1 MDSENKPF
9 LNNIDS
15 DIELNDLNESKIS
28 LLGNTKETLKYLSK
42 LDLFYLTLAFAGV
55 QFTWSVELAYGTPY
69 LLSLGLPKSLTALVW
84 LAGPLSGLIIQPLI
98 GFYSD
103 RCTSKYGRRRPYIIV
118 GALLVVLS
126 ILFIS
131 YSKEIGSFLA
141 FGGDSNIITIWIAV
155 VSFYGLDFAINVVQA
170 CCRALSIDVAPGD
183 QQNDASIW
191 ASRMIGIG
199 NIMGY
204 FMGFI
209 DLKSYLPF
217 LGSTQLKCLC
227 IIANTVLIIS
237 VVTTCIKTHEI
248 VLTQSNNDN
257 DIKWYTPL
265 INIIQSMSH
274 LPEPIQ
280 KICNVQF
287 WSWIGWFPFLF
298 YTTAW
303 INYIFFKINSSTI
316 NNDDN
321 NNNEDDA
328 TRTGSFALLIYA
340 IISLVASFILPT
352 SKSIY
357 DKLNSSESN
366 ADPQIFYR
374 KVWIFSEIFLALVF
388 FSTIIVSKV
397 WQAIIIISLC
407 GISWAVSMWVP
418 FALIGEY
425 LEIYNNNQDSKN
437 DDEEEN
443 NERKLSSG
451 IILGIHNMYV
461 VLPQFVVTFL
471 SSIFFALI
479 KFMEIQEDS
488 FDSFGWVLRFG
499 GVGAIISTF
508 LVPKIDFKAKRILP

>member
-1 MDSENKPF
+1 MDNEIKPF
-9 LNNIDS
+9 LERTDS
-15 DIELNDLNESKIS
+15 DVELNDLNESKVS
-28 LLGNTKETLKYLSK
+28 LLNNHRESFLKHLSK
-42 LDLFYLTLAFAGV
+42 LDLFYLTIALAGV

-103 RCTSKYGRRRPYIIV
+103 KCSSKYGRRRPYIV
-118 GALLVVLS
+118 AGTVLVVFS
-126 ILFIS
+126 ILMIS
-131 YSKEIGSFLA
+131 YSKEIGSLLA
-141 FGGDSNIITIWIAV
+141 FGGDSNNITIWIAV
-155 VSFYGLDFAINVVQA
+155 AAFYGLDFAINIVQA
-170 CCRALSIDVAPGD
+170 CCRALSIDVSPGD

-199 NIMGY
+199 NIFGY
-204 FMGFI
+204 FMGFV

-227 IIANTVLIIS
+227 VIANTVLIIT
-237 VVTTCIKTHEI
+237 VILTCIKTSENI
-248 VLTQSNNDN
+248 LLPNQEND

-303 INYIFFKINSSTI
+303 INYIFFK
-316 NNDDN
+316 NNTS
-321 NNNEDDA
+321 NNESQNEEEA
-328 TRTGSFALLIYA
+328 TRTGSFALLIYS
-340 IISLVASFILPT
+340 IISLIASFILPT
-352 SKSIY
+352 AKSTY
-357 DKLNSSESN
+357 DKLSNNSHV
-366 ADPQIFYR
+366 DPQAFYR
-374 KVWIFSEIFLALVF
+374 KVWVFSEIFLALVF
-388 FSTIIVSKV
+388 FSTIAVSKV
-397 WQAIIIISLC
+397 WQAIVIISLC

-425 LEIYNNNQDSKN
+425 LEIYNSNQEFKN

-443 NERKLSSG
+443 NNNKLSSG

-479 KFMEIQEDS
+479 KVVEIQEDN

-499 GVGAIISTF
+499 GIGAIISTF
-508 LVPKIDFKAKRILP
+508 LVPKINFKLKTM

>member
-42 LDLFYLTLAFAGV
+42 LDLFYLTLALAGV

-287 WSWIGWFPFLF
+287 WSWIGWFPF
-298 YTTAW
+298 
-303 INYIFFKINSSTI
+303 
-316 NNDDN
+316 
-321 NNNEDDA
+321 
-328 TRTGSFALLIYA
+328 
-340 IISLVASFILPT
+340 FILHNCL
-352 SKSIY
+352 
-357 DKLNSSESN
+357 DKL
-366 ADPQIFYR
+366 Y
-374 KVWIFSEIFLALVF
+374 FL
-388 FSTIIVSKV
+388 
-397 WQAIIIISLC
+397 
-407 GISWAVSMWVP
+407 
-418 FALIGEY
+418 
-425 LEIYNNNQDSKN
+425 
-437 DDEEEN
+437 
-443 NERKLSSG
+443 
-451 IILGIHNMYV
+451 
-461 VLPQFVVTFL
+461 
-471 SSIFFALI
+471 
-479 KFMEIQEDS
+479 
-488 FDSFGWVLRFG
+488 
-499 GVGAIISTF
+499 
-508 LVPKIDFKAKRILP
+508 

>member
-1 MDSENKPF
+1 MDSEIKPLF
-9 LNNIDS
+9 ERIDS
-15 DIELNDLNESKIS
+15 DIELNELNESKES
-28 LLGNTKETLKYLSK
+28 LLNNGKETPLKHLSK
-42 LDLFYLTLAFAGV
+42 LDLFYLTIALAGV

-103 RCTSKYGRRRPYIIV
+103 RCTSKYGRRRPYIIA
-118 GALLVVLS
+118 GTLLVVCS

-131 YSKEIGSFLA
+131 YSKEIGSFLS
-141 FGGDSNIITIWIAV
+141 FGSDSQTITIWIAV
-155 VSFYGLDFAINVVQA
+155 VAFYGLDFAINVVQA
-170 CCRALSIDVAPGD
+170 CCRALSIDVSPGD

-199 NIMGY
+199 NIFGY

-227 IIANTVLIIS
+227 IIANAILMVTVVL
-237 VVTTCIKTHEI
+237 TCIKTEERI
-248 VLTQSNNDN
+248 LLSNTESD
-257 DIKWYTPL
+257 DITWYTPL
-265 INIIQSMSH
+265 VNIIQSMSH

-303 INYIFFKINSSTI
+303 INYIYFKNNSS
-316 NNDDN
+316 DG
-321 NNNEDDA
+321 NEENA
-328 TRTGSFALLIYA
+328 TRTGSFALLIYS
-340 IISLVASFILPT
+340 IISLIASFILPT
-352 SKSIY
+352 IKSFY
-357 DKLNSSESN
+357 DNNISN
-366 ADPQIFYR
+366 DTHDPQTFYR
-374 KVWIFSEIFLALVF
+374 KVWIFSEIFLAFVF
-388 FSTIIVSKV
+388 FSTIGVSKV
-397 WQAIIIISLC
+397 WHAVTIISLC

-425 LEIYNNNQDSKN
+425 LENYNAHQESKN
-437 DDEEEN
+437 DDEEESD
-443 NERKLSSG
+443 KLSSG

-479 KFMEIQEDS
+479 KALEVQEDN

-499 GVGAIISTF
+499 GIGAIISIF
-508 LVPKIDFKAKRILP
+508 LVPKINFKVKKM

>member
-1 MDSENKPF
+1 MDIESKPF

-15 DIELNDLNESKIS
+15 DIELNDLNESNKS
-28 LLGNTKETLKYLSK
+28 LLGNTKETLKHLSK
-42 LDLFYLTLAFAGV
+42 IDLFYLTIALAGV

-103 RCTSKYGRRRPYIIV
+103 RCTSRFGRRRPYIII
-118 GALLVVLS
+118 GTLLVVLS
-126 ILFIS
+126 ILLIS
-131 YSKEIGSFLA
+131 YSKEIGSFLS
-141 FGGDSNIITIWIAV
+141 FGDDSNTITIWIAV
-155 VSFYGLDFAINVVQA
+155 AAFYGLDFAINVVQA

-199 NIMGY
+199 NIFGY

-209 DLKSYLPF
+209 DLKNYLPF

-227 IIANTVLIIS
+227 IIANTVLSIS
-237 VVTTCIKTHEI
+237 VILTCIKTDEI
-248 VLTQSNNDN
+248 VILQNYNDN
-257 DIKWYTPL
+257 IRWYTPL
-265 INIIQSMSH
+265 INIFQSMNH
-274 LPEPIQ
+274 LPEPVQ

-298 YTTAW
+298 YTTSW
-303 INYIFFKINSSTI
+303 INYIFFKNNSSSSIDNI
-316 NNDDN
+316 NNDD
-321 NNNEDDA
+321 EA
-328 TRTGSFALLIYA
+328 TRTGSFALLIYS
-340 IISLVASFILPT
+340 IISLLASFVLP
-352 SKSIY
+352 SIKSIY
-357 DKLNSSESN
+357 DNLKSSN
-366 ADPQIFYR
+366 TDPQAFYR
-374 KVWIFSEIFLALVF
+374 KVWIFSEIFLAIVF
-388 FSTIIVSKV
+388 FSTIIVCKV
-397 WQAIIIISLC
+397 WQAIVIISLC
-407 GISWAVSMWVP
+407 GVSWAVSMWVP

-425 LEIYNNNQDSKN
+425 LEIFNNNQDSKN

-443 NERKLSSG
+443 TENKLSSG

-471 SSIFFALI
+471 SSIFFALV
-479 KFMEIQEDS
+479 KLMEIQEDN

-499 GVGAIISTF
+499 GIGAIISTF
-508 LVPKIDFKAKRILP
+508 LIPKIDFKIKRM

>member
-1 MDSENKPF
+1 MDNEIKPLF
-9 LNNIDS
+9 DKTDS
-15 DIELNDLNESKIS
+15 DVELNELNESKIF
-28 LLGNTKETLKYLSK
+28 LLNNNKESFIKHLSN
-42 LDLFYLTLAFAGV
+42 LEFFYLTISLAGV

-103 RCTSKYGRRRPYIIV
+103 RCTSKYGRRRPYILA
-118 GALLVVLS
+118 GTLLVIFS
-126 ILFIS
+126 ILMIS

-141 FGGDSNIITIWIAV
+141 FCGNSNNITIWVAV
-155 VSFYGLDFAINVVQA
+155 LAFYGLDFAINIVQA
-170 CCRALSIDVAPGD
+170 CCRALSIDVSPGD

-199 NIMGY
+199 NIFGY

-209 DLKSYLPF
+209 DLRSYLPF

-227 IIANTVLIIS
+227 IIANAVLIIS
-237 VVTTCIKTHEI
+237 VLLTCIKTPEKSLI
-248 VLTQSNNDN
+248 QSHDNN

-303 INYIFFKINSSTI
+303 INFIYYKNKSS
-316 NNDDN
+316 
-321 NNNEDDA
+321 NNESMSEDEA
-328 TRTGSFALLIYA
+328 TRTGSFALLIYS

-352 SKSIY
+352 VKAFY
-357 DKLNSSESN
+357 DKMAANKN
-366 ADPQIFYR
+366 IDPQSFYR
-374 KVWIFSEIFLALVF
+374 KVWIFSEIFLAFVF
-388 FSTIIVSKV
+388 FSTITVSKI
-397 WQAIIIISLC
+397 WQAIFIISLC

-437 DDEEEN
+437 DDEEES
-443 NERKLSSG
+443 NENKLSSG

-471 SSIFFALI
+471 SSIFFSLI
-479 KFMEIQEDS
+479 KFMEIQEDN

-499 GVGAIISTF
+499 GIGAIISTF
-508 LVPKIDFKAKRILP
+508 LVPKINFKLKKM

>member
-1 MDSENKPF
+1 MDSEIKPF
-9 LNNIDS
+9 LDRTDS
-15 DIELNDLNESKIS
+15 DIELNELNESKES
-28 LLGNTKETLKYLSK
+28 LLSNGKEAPLKHLSK
-42 LDLFYLTLAFAGV
+42 LDLFYLTIALAGV

-103 RCTSKYGRRRPYIIV
+103 RCTSKYGRRRPYIIA
-118 GALLVVLS
+118 GTLLVVCS

-141 FGGDSNIITIWIAV
+141 FGGDSQTITIWIAV
-155 VSFYGLDFAINVVQA
+155 IAFYGLDFAINVVQA
-170 CCRALSIDVAPGD
+170 CCRALSIDVSPGD

-199 NIMGY
+199 NIFGY

-227 IIANTVLIIS
+227 IIANAVLIIT
-237 VVTTCIKTHEI
+237 VALTCIKTEER
-248 VLTQSNNDN
+248 VLSSNIENY

-265 INIIQSMSH
+265 VNIVQSMSH
-274 LPEPIQ
+274 LPGPIQ

-303 INYIFFKINSSTI
+303 INYIYFKNNSS
-316 NNDDN
+316 DG
-321 NNNEDDA
+321 NEEEA
-328 TRTGSFALLIYA
+328 TRTGSFALLIYS
-340 IISLVASFILPT
+340 IISLIASFILP
-352 SKSIY
+352 SVKYFYDSI
-357 DKLNSSESN
+357 SSDTPN
-366 ADPQIFYR
+366 DPQTFYR
-374 KVWIFSEIFLALVF
+374 KVLVFSEIFLALVF
-388 FSTIIVSKV
+388 FSTIGVSKV
-397 WQAIIIISLC
+397 WHAVAIISLC

-425 LEIYNNNQDSKN
+425 LEIYNANQDSKN
-437 DDEEEN
+437 DDEEESD
-443 NERKLSSG
+443 KLSSG

-479 KFMEIQEDS
+479 KILEIQEDN

-499 GVGAIISTF
+499 GIGAIISTF
-508 LVPKIDFKAKRILP
+508 LVPKINFKVKRILP

>member
-1 MDSENKPF
+1 MNNENKPF
-9 LNNIDS
+9 LDKTDS
-15 DIELNDLNESKIS
+15 DIELNDLNESNIA
-28 LLGNTKETLKYLSK
+28 LLGNTKETLKHLSK
-42 LDLFYLTLAFAGV
+42 LDLFFLTIALAGV

-103 RCTSKYGRRRPYIIV
+103 RCTSKYGRRRPYIIA
-118 GALLVVLS
+118 GTLLVILS
-126 ILFIS
+126 IFLIS

-141 FGGDSNIITIWIAV
+141 FGSDSNTITIWIAV
-155 VSFYGLDFAINVVQA
+155 AAFYGLDFAINVVQA

-199 NIMGY
+199 NIFGY

-227 IIANTVLIIS
+227 VIANAVLTLS
-237 VVTTCIKTHEI
+237 VILTCIKTDEI
-248 VLTQSNNDN
+248 VLSQINDN
-257 DIKWYTPL
+257 DDIKWYTPL

-274 LPEPIQ
+274 LPEPVQ

-298 YTTAW
+298 YTTSW
-303 INYIFFKINSSTI
+303 INYIYFKNDFSSAT
-316 NNDDN
+316 N
-321 NNNEDDA
+321 NNRNEEEA
-328 TRTGSFALLIYA
+328 TRTGSFALLIYSV
-340 IISLVASFILPT
+340 ISLIASFVLPSAKT
-352 SKSIY
+352 IY
-357 DKLNSSESN
+357 DNLRSSNTYNDSQ
-366 ADPQIFYR
+366 AFYR
-374 KVWIFSEIFLALVF
+374 KIWIISEVFLALVF
-388 FSTIIVSKV
+388 FSTIAVSKV
-397 WQAIIIISLC
+397 WQAIVIISLC

-425 LEIYNNNQDSKN
+425 LEIYNANQDSKN

-443 NERKLSSG
+443 AGNKLSSG

-479 KFMEIQEDS
+479 KFMEISEDN

-499 GVGAIISTF
+499 GIGAIISTF
-508 LVPKIDFKAKRILP
+508 LVPKIDFKNKRM

>member
-1 MDSENKPF
+1 MESENQPF
-9 LNNIDS
+9 LNKTDS
-15 DIELNDLNESKIS
+15 DIELNDFESKIS
-28 LLGNTKETLKYLSK
+28 LLGNTKQTLKHLSK
-42 LDLFYLTLAFAGV
+42 LDLFYLTIALAGV

-103 RCTSKYGRRRPYIIV
+103 RCTSKYGRRRPYIIA
-118 GALLVVLS
+118 GTLLVIFS
-126 ILFIS
+126 ILLIS

-141 FGGDSNIITIWIAV
+141 FGSNSNNVVIWIAV
-155 VSFYGLDFAINVVQA
+155 VAFYGLDFAINVVQA

-199 NIMGY
+199 NILGY

-209 DLKSYLPF
+209 DLKNYVPF

-227 IIANTVLIIS
+227 VIANAVLIFS
-237 VVTTCIKTHEI
+237 VALTCIKTNES
-248 VLTQSNNDN
+248 VLAQSVDNN

-265 INIIQSMSH
+265 LNIIQSMSH

-303 INYIFFKINSSTI
+303 INYIFFKNNSST
-316 NNDDN
+316 DN
-321 NNNEDDA
+321 SNNEDEA
-328 TRTGSFALLIYA
+328 TRTGSFALLIYS
-340 IISLVASFILPT
+340 IISLVASFIIPT
-352 SKSIY
+352 AKSAY
-357 DKLNSSESN
+357 DNLNSSDSH
-366 ADPQIFYR
+366 ADPQTFYR
-374 KVWIFSEIFLALVF
+374 KIWIFSEIFLAIVF
-388 FSTIIVSKV
+388 FSTIAVSKV
-397 WQAIIIISLC
+397 WQAIAIISLC

-425 LEIYNNNQDSKN
+425 LEIYNCNQDSKN
-437 DDEEEN
+437 DNEEES
-443 NERKLSSG
+443 NESKLSAG

-479 KFMEIQEDS
+479 KLMEIQEDN

-508 LVPKIDFKAKRILP
+508 LVPKIDFKTKKM